1 MLFKKI
7 ISIFKNYKQYE
18 VDENKRI
25 SLDLILSEARPEWSL
40 EKRIEWIQKLVKW
53 IRYTDFFALDAE
65 KIPSTKI
72 KLILMVLERNPELK
86 NNISKLLTLTLQ
98 ELSAVEFFCEVGL
111 PGQIGLIGELVDK
124 VTAKILPK
132 KPIGHQLS
140 ELMTTLFPDE
150 EDVVWL
156 KSLDEATLEKISAL
170 FRAQNDDGS
179 VIEGFPHLKN
189 DIEESLMY
197 LVTQVVAIGLSP
209 GIRKR
214 IPHKKM
220 KSLPFFY
227 LSGKLNLFLKTK
239 NEGTN
244 SDLQKQL
251 LIELKELLNDTHLSI
266 FEVYHHLNRFGVS
279 THIVFQ
285 LERMKLFLNRV
296 DSLLEIIDSGYL
308 NRSKISNF
316 ISELVEQNLSRRH
329 ASGILSTN
337 ATLLAQKII
346 ENNSQTGEHY
356 IAKNRHEYISMM
368 YKAFGGGILT
378 AGTVYIKSLLMSLSI
393 TNFIYGFFSTINYSG
408 SFLFIQFCGFTLAT
422 KQPAATAS
430 ALAQKL
436 EGTDGREGIE
446 NLTDEIVLMTRT
458 QVAAVFG
465 NILGV
470 IPIALAVNFI
480 YHYFN
485 GGWIFDTK
493 AAHYTLHTTDI
504 LGPSVIYAAFTG
516 FLLWLSSVVA
526 GWADN
531 WYSFHQLNYLITNNK
546 KITTVLSKEGAK
558 KLVDFLDHNITG
570 IAGSISLGFFL
581 GFLPELL
588 KFVSIPLEV
597 RHVTL
602 STGALAA
609 AMPTLG
615 VEALSS
621 AEFIRAALGILLIGT
636 MNLLV
641 SFVLALFVAFKAKK
655 ISTHRK
661 SLVYESV
668 AKRFI
673 QKPFSF
679 FIPKSST

>member
-1 MLFKKI
+1 
-7 ISIFKNYKQYE
+7 
-18 VDENKRI
+18 V
-25 SLDLILSEARPEWSL
+25 SL
-40 EKRIEWIQKLVKW
+40 
-53 IRYTDFFALDAE
+53 
-65 KIPSTKI
+65 
-72 KLILMVLERNPELK
+72 
-86 NNISKLLTLTLQ
+86 
-98 ELSAVEFFCEVGL
+98 
-111 PGQIGLIGELVDK
+111 
-124 VTAKILPK
+124 
-132 KPIGHQLS
+132 
-140 ELMTTLFPDE
+140 
-150 EDVVWL
+150 
-156 KSLDEATLEKISAL
+156 
-170 FRAQNDDGS
+170 
-179 VIEGFPHLKN
+179 
-189 DIEESLMY
+189 
-197 LVTQVVAIGLSP
+197 
-209 GIRKR
+209 
-214 IPHKKM
+214 
-220 KSLPFFY
+220 
-227 LSGKLNLFLKTK
+227 
-239 NEGTN
+239 
-244 SDLQKQL
+244 
-251 LIELKELLNDTHLSI
+251 
-266 FEVYHHLNRFGVS
+266 
-279 THIVFQ
+279 
-285 LERMKLFLNRV
+285 
-296 DSLLEIIDSGYL
+296 
-308 NRSKISNF
+308 NF
-316 ISELVEQNLSRRH
+316 
-329 ASGILSTN
+329 
-337 ATLLAQKII
+337 
-346 ENNSQTGEHY
+346 
-356 IAKNRHEYISMM
+356 
-368 YKAFGGGILT
+368 
-378 AGTVYIKSLLMSLSI
+378 
-393 TNFIYGFFSTINYSG
+393 TNFIYGFFSTLNYSG

-546 KITTVLSKEGAK
+546 KIVTILSKEGTK

-581 GFLPELL
+581 GFLPEIL

-602 STGALAA
+602 STGALTA

-621 AEFIRAALGILLIGT
+621 PEFIRASLGIVLIGSL
-636 MNLLV
+636 NLIV
-641 SFVLALFVAFKAKK
+641 SFALALIVAFKAKK

-661 SLVYESV
+661 SLIYQSV
-668 AKRFI
+668 AKRFV

-679 FIPKSST
+679 FIPKKIANEKPTELL